1 MVGDLSSGLSHPH
14 QSWECLRT
22 SVLVSAALED
32 GDRELPDI
40 IGKLAEFLHSTL
52 TEKSY
57 LRNKVERIE
66 HPELRSLSTH
76 SHGNM
81 HGHMPQNTCIPINT
95 HKEIVNYAI

>member
-1 MVGDLSSGLSHPH
+1 MVGDLSSDHSHPH
-14 QSWECLRT
+14 QSWQWLRT
-22 SVLVSAALED
+22 SVLVSLALED

-52 TEKSY
+52 TEKPY

-66 HPELRSLSTH
+66 HSELRSLSTH
-76 SHGNM
+76 LHGYIHVHM
-81 HGHMPQNTCIPINT
+81 HKNTCIPINT